1 MLNTSPEWREK
12 AKLQLE
18 RVHLRDL
25 GRRLYRCLRTL
36 RQWPRTLLRTNS
48 RIVQRYFAQTDEPKL
63 HIGCGD
69 RLLEG
74 WLNSDLFP
82 CSPRVLRLDATR
94 PFPFASNTF
103 AYAYS
108 EHLIGLLAT
117 RQAKRLLRECF
128 RVLAPG
134 GKVRICTPDLAFLI
148 ELCGPQP
155 SALQERYIEWAS
167 GQSAERGRAVVINN
181 MGEAYGPFV
190 YDEPS
195 LRGDLEDAGFSNIVS
210 RDLNQSD
217 DAALRGLANEKRL
230 PEGFLR
236 LESLTME
243 GSKPFF

>member
-1 MLNTSPEWREK
+1 MFNPPPEWRKK
-12 AKLQLE
+12 AKLKLE

-25 GRRLYRCLRTL
+25 GRHLYRRLRTL
-36 RQWPRTLLRTNS
+36 RQWPRTLLRANS

-63 HIGCGD
+63 HLGCGD
-69 RLLEG
+69 CLLEG

-108 EHLIGLLAT
+108 EHLIGWIAT
-117 RQAKRLLRECF
+117 QQTKRMLRECF

-134 GKVRICTPDLAFLI
+134 GKVRVCTPDLAFLI

-167 GQSAERGRAVVINN
+167 GQSTERGRAVVINN
-181 MGEAYGPFV
+181 MGEIYGNFFV
-190 YDEPS
+190 YDES
-195 LRGDLEDAGFSNIVS
+195 HLRGALEDAGFSNIVS

-236 LESLTME
+236 LESFTLE
-243 GSKPFF
+243 GTK

>member
-1 MLNTSPEWREK
+1 MLNTPPEWRKK
-12 AKLQLE
+12 AKLKLE

-25 GRRLYRCLRTL
+25 GRHLYRRLRTL
-36 RQWPRTLLRTNS
+36 RQWPRALLRVNS

-63 HIGCGD
+63 HLGCGD
-69 RLLEG
+69 CLLEG

-108 EHLIGLLAT
+108 EHLIGWITT
-117 RQAKRLLRECF
+117 RQVEHMLRECF

-134 GKVRICTPDLAFLI
+134 GKVRVCTPDMAFLI

-155 SALQERYIEWAS
+155 SALQKRYIEWAS
-167 GQSAERGRAVVINN
+167 GYSTERGRVVVINN
-181 MGEAYGPFV
+181 MGETYGLFV
-190 YDEPS
+190 YDEPY
-195 LRGDLEDAGFSNIVS
+195 LRGTLEDAGFSNIVS
-210 RDLNQSD
+210 RDLNQSN
-217 DAALRGLANEKRL
+217 DAALRGLANGKRL

-243 GSKPFF
+243 GTK

>member
-1 MLNTSPEWREK
+1 MLNPPPEWRKK
-12 AKLQLE
+12 AKLKLE

-25 GRRLYRCLRTL
+25 GRHLYRCLRTL
-36 RQWPRTLLRTNS
+36 RQWPRALLRANS

-63 HIGCGD
+63 HLGCGD
-69 RLLEG
+69 CLLEG

-117 RQAKRLLRECF
+117 RQAKRMLRECF

-148 ELCGPQP
+148 DLCGPQP

-167 GQSAERGRAVVINN
+167 GQSTEKGRAVVINN

-190 YDEPS
+190 YDEPH
-195 LRGDLEDAGFSNIVS
+195 LRGALEDAGFKNIVS
-210 RDLNQSD
+210 CDLNQSD

-230 PEGFLR
+230 PDGFLR

-243 GSKPFF
+243 GSKPF